1 MPALGVRRRASFD
14 PIQAG
19 VAAVAL
25 FIASCLVA
33 RGGLLSSADPGD
45 VGRYHEFAD
54 RILDG
59 ALPYRDF
66 YMEYP
71 PGAVP
76 AFLAPSALSD
86 LAGYNLA
93 FKLVVVL
100 AGAALVATL
109 VALLVRLGVGRWGA
123 AVALGVVVATPVALG
138 AVVLN
143 SYDVWP
149 ALLVALALLALLTG
163 RSGLAFGLLA
173 AGCAVKVYPAV
184 LLPVAAVHVLRTAGR
199 RALVWA
205 LVVFGVVLL
214 VVAGPLAL
222 IAPGG
227 FGYSVKTQVIRQLQ
241 LESLASSLLLVADK
255 VGAYAADIVPGSPGS
270 IDLAGGLPDA
280 LGVLTSIALAAALL
294 AVLVLYWQGIE
305 SDELLVL
312 GFAASVTAFVTFSK
326 VVSPQFLVW
335 LVVLVPLVA
344 GRLRDVAAALLL
356 AILVLT
362 QVEVVWEHPLRA
374 GGWPVWVLLARNV
387 LLVTLFALLLVA
399 LWQQRRPEPAAVR
412 A

>member
-1 MPALGVRRRASFD
+1 VRLTERVPALGVRRRASFD

-19 VAAVAL
+19 VAAVVL
-25 FIASCLVA
+25 FLASCLVA

-76 AFLAPSALSD
+76 AFLAPSALGD
-86 LAGYNLA
+86 LVGYNLS
-93 FKLVVVL
+93 FKLVVML
-100 AGAALVATL
+100 AGAALVAAL
-109 VALLVRLGVGRWGA
+109 VAVLVRLGVGPRGA
-123 AVALGVVVATPVALG
+123 AVALGLVVVTPVALG

-143 SYDVWP
+143 RYDLWP
-149 ALLVALALLALLTG
+149 ALLVLLALLALLTG

-199 RALVWA
+199 RALVRA

-241 LESLASSLLLVADK
+241 LESLASSLLLAADK

-294 AVLVLYWQGIE
+294 AVLVLYWRGVE
-305 SDELLVL
+305 SDEL
-312 GFAASVTAFVTFSK
+312 
-326 VVSPQFLVW
+326 P
-335 LVVLVPLVA
+335 
-344 GRLRDVAAALLL
+344 
-356 AILVLT
+356 
-362 QVEVVWEHPLRA
+362 
-374 GGWPVWVLLARNV
+374 
-387 LLVTLFALLLVA
+387 
-399 LWQQRRPEPAAVR
+399 
-412 A
+412 